1 MKKQFSRFGWLIALL
16 PLFFINVAYAS
27 LYNSLSE
34 EKEVLL
40 QPGTS
45 FHSIENYGNCD
56 IIIHIGDT
64 EGITIKGNTANVKL
78 VETKVEN
85 GVLKF
90 SIKNNQKGWNVRTRN
105 IVIHVTATQIK
116 ALRQIGS
123 GTIKVDDTISNTGLE
138 LVVKGSGDIVA
149 KVLNAT
155 DIAATITGSG
165 DIRLAGTAKNA
176 DIQIN
181 GSGNFNG
188 RNLTIE
194 SASVRVVGSGDTYI
208 KVSNTLSATIT
219 GSGNIR
225 YSGSVKNVTTN
236 KAGSGSISKY

>member
-1 MKKQFSRFGWLIALL
+1 MKKQSSRFGWLIALL

-27 LYNSLSE
+27 LYKSLSE
-34 EKEVLL
+34 EKRVWL

-56 IIIHIGDT
+56 IIINIGPT
-64 EGITIKGNTANVKL
+64 EGITIKGNPEDVKL
-78 VETKVEN
+78 VDTRVEN

-90 SIKNNQKGWNVRTRN
+90 NIKNNQKGWNIRTRN
-105 IVIHVTATQIK
+105 IVIQVTATQIK

-123 GTIKVDDTISNTGLE
+123 GTIKVDDALGNTGLE
-138 LVVKGSGDIVA
+138 LEVNGSGDIVA
-149 KVLNAT
+149 RALSAT

-165 DIRLAGTAKNA
+165 DISLAGTAKNA
-176 DIQIN
+176 HIQIN

-188 RNLTIE
+188 RNLTIDN
-194 SASVRVVGSGDTYI
+194 ASVKVVGSGDTYV
-208 KVSNTLSATIT
+208 KVNHSLSANVT

-236 KAGSGSISKY
+236 KTGSGSITKY